1 MDEEKDKTVGEGP
14 VSAEVERERMAAA
27 ALESRARKK
36 QAKQNKWAGRNSRK
50 ARRGGGGG
58 EGGKGGGRKLERR
71 ELEK

>member
-36 QAKQNKWAGRNSRK
+36 QAKQSKWAGRNSRK
-50 ARRGGGGG
+50 ARRGGR
-58 EGGKGGGRKLERR
+58 GGGRKLERR
-71 ELEK
+71 EVEK